1 MVTKVNLSGANLAI
15 NRTKTL
21 AQTKEVLV
29 EVDDKPAVAKVVREG
44 FQVPS
49 ITFNQQKADFF
60 LGNLDVIQPRQT
72 PRVVSQSI
80 KPGTKVGVGTIVDL
94 IMAPPTAI
102 PFDIFDNV
110 HRDLRTRN
118 VSVLVDGILQD
129 PATRQSLLK
138 YDKAQDVPA
147 AEKTALTLQFQAANI
162 GIDDTVPEASFEA
175 AFNSAR
181 GALAFK

>member
-1 MVTKVNLSGANLAI
+1 MATSSKLITG
-15 NRTKTL
+15 KTAGI
-21 AQTKEVLV
+21 AQAREVLV
-29 EVDDKPAVAKVVREG
+29 EIDDKPAVAKVVREG

-49 ITFNQQKADFF
+49 IKLNTQRAEFF
-60 LGNLDVIQPRQT
+60 LGNLDVIQPRLT

-80 KPGTKVGVGTIVDL
+80 KDGTKVSVGTIVDL
-94 IMAPPTAI
+94 VLAPPTAI

-110 HRDLRTRN
+110 HRDLRQRS
-118 VSVLVDGILQD
+118 VSTLIDGILQD
-129 PATRQSLLK
+129 PTTRQSLLK

-147 AEKTALTLQFQAANI
+147 AEKTALTAQFQAANI
-162 GIDDTVPEASFEA
+162 GIDDNVPEASFEA

>member
-1 MVTKVNLSGANLAI
+1 MATTFDRLTIDRATTISQAKVV
-15 NRTKTL
+15 R
-21 AQTKEVLV
+21 V

-44 FQVPS
+44 FQVPAV
-49 ITFNQQKADFF
+49 TFNPQRAEFF
-60 LGNLDVIQPRQT
+60 LENLDIIQPRQT

-80 KPGTKVGVGTIVDL
+80 RQGTKVGAGTVVDL
-94 IMAPPTAI
+94 ILAPPSAI

-110 HRDLRTRN
+110 HRDLRARN
-118 VSVLVDGILQD
+118 VAVLVDGILQE
-129 PATRQSLLK
+129 PVTRQTLLK

-147 AEKTALTLQFQAANI
+147 AERAALTQRFQSANI
-162 GIDDTVPEASFEA
+162 GVDDAAPDTSFEA